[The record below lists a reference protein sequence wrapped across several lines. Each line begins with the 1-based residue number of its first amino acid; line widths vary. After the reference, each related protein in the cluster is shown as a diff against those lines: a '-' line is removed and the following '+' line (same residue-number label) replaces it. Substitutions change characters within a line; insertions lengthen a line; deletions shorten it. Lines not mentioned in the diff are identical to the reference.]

1 MANQHIKMIYVNL
14 HICKLAVNEL
24 KMKLTIPFTR
34 RTKYFVTK
42 GLKNLYTENYKI
54 LLKEIEEDKNKWK
67 DILCSWIERLNSV
80 KMQVL
85 PKAIYGFI
93 TISIKFPMTFF
104 FCKDRTT
111 HPKIHMEFHGNLNS
125 QNSWEKRTKLEDSEF
140 LISKLTSLQLSKQY
154 GNVIKSVI

>member
-54 LLKEIEEDKNKWK
+54 LLKEIKEDKNKWK

-104 FCKDRTT
+104 FAKTGQLILKFIWNFMETWTAKTHGKKGQSWRTQSSW
-111 HPKIHMEFHGNLNS
+111 FQNLQVYNY
-125 QNSWEKRTKLEDSEF
+125 QNSMVMS
-140 LISKLTSLQLSKQY
+140 
-154 GNVIKSVI
+154 